1 MGGERGRGMRG
12 GREVKRERE
21 RGDEK
26 GMRGGERSNKDSEME
41 KKRGAEG
48 SEEERREEWTRQR

>member
-1 MGGERGRGMRG
+1 MRG

-26 GMRGGERSNKDSEME
+26 GMRGGERSNKDSAPLASHLWNG
-41 KKRGAEG
+41 KKREG